1 MQFNFKLR
9 QTMVVCGALA
19 AASALLV
26 ACGGGNASSSS
37 ASVIALDGTA
47 ASGAPFPAGSV
58 LSVIDKTGAVV
69 ATTTLVGDD
78 GSYTVNVPKTAVAP
92 LVLVVTAEDAEPLVS
107 IVPALVSGTVNVTPI
122 TNLIASRLSPSG
134 DPAKL
139 ADELKAGTATADNA
153 AVNAKK
159 AEIQTLLSTLTGGL
173 SDTTDAL
180 NGKFSAS
187 GTGHDQVLDSIKIV
201 IQPDS
206 STSTNIEIG
215 MKQAQADNAAPTAVN
230 FVGGAGAPATPPA
243 LPAVVVANLVPSGTS
258 AAIQSL
264 LSLMQD
270 CYALP
275 AASRVAT
282 VYNGINT
289 AAASDIL
296 PGACKDMFDSG
307 NPALYKHN
315 SYLAGN
321 GATSKAW
328 AFKGVWRNT
337 SSGTN
342 GVKFDR
348 PVYEYT
354 RPNSDIVFTARW
366 TDVSGNSAVETYV
379 ARRQANNS
387 LRLIGNQSNYDLD
400 VSPRVEYRDMLHDN
414 LAAYSFLNVG
424 YNVYAADTASVGKI
438 VVTTPTNKTLVLKRI
453 TSGSYSY
460 MGLEKSSGTI
470 STTSVVRMAAAYVTT
485 PAVPS
490 APNNHPSDIEP
501 SLFWTWNSGT
511 NTPQNWTDAD
521 IAAIPNQG
529 NWKFEIYSDVAG
541 TNLLATEYRRTIGR
555 APTLAEARTVIWPKI
570 NAAAR
575 ADLKTLT
582 AANGGY
588 GFTVNQGLNISG
600 PGGTN
605 AWEVP
610 TGAWLPFS
618 AKAYGRDFGNAN
630 KTFDDEATFATTA
643 RKTVIYCS
651 DQDGAATSDQHCTG
665 ASNNL
670 FKSGQTGDGI
680 GMLQLNGRD
689 ARRTLNTLSLV
700 FKKII

>member
-1 MQFNFKLR
+1 MQFHFKLR
-9 QTMVVCGALA
+9 KRMVVCATLA
-19 AASALLV
+19 AATLLTV
-26 ACGGGNASSSS
+26 ACGGGGSASST
-37 ASVIALDGTA
+37 AGVALEGTA
-47 ASGAPFPAGSV
+47 ASGAPFPSGSV

-69 ATTTLVGDD
+69 ATTTLTRSD
-78 GSYTVNVPKTAVAP
+78 GSYSVNVPATAVAP
-92 LVLVVTAEDAEPLVS
+92 LVLVVTADGIEPLVS
-107 IVPALVSGTVNVTPI
+107 IVPALVASTVNVTPI

-139 ADELKAGTATADNA
+139 ADELKAGTATADTV

-159 AEIQTLLSTLTGGL
+159 AEIQALLATLTGGL

-180 NGKFSAS
+180 NGRFTAT

-201 IQPDS
+201 IQPAG
-206 STSTNIEIG
+206 TTTANIEIG
-215 MKQAQADNAAPTAVN
+215 VKQTQADNSAPTAVT

-243 LPAVVVANLVPSGTS
+243 LPAVTTANLVPSGTS
-258 AAIQSL
+258 AAIQNL
-264 LSLMQD
+264 LTLMQD

-275 AASRVAT
+275 QASRVAT
-282 VYNGINT
+282 VYSGSNT

-296 PGACKDMFDSG
+296 PGACKDMFHVS
-307 NPALYKHN
+307 NPSNYKHN
-315 SYLAGN
+315 SYTIGN
-321 GATSKAW
+321 GATNKAW

-348 PVYEYT
+348 PAYEFS
-354 RPNSDIVFTARW
+354 RPNTDVVFTARW

-387 LRLIGNQSNYDLD
+387 LRLIGNQSDYDLD
-400 VSPRVEYRDMLHDN
+400 VSPRVEYRDLLHDN

-424 YNVYAADTASVGKI
+424 YNLYAADTASIGKI
-438 VVTTPTNKTLVLKRI
+438 VVTTPSNKTLVLKRI

-485 PAVPS
+485 PIVTS
-490 APNNHPSDIEP
+490 SPNNHPSDIEP

-555 APTLAEARTVIWPKI
+555 APTIAEARAVIWPTI
-570 NAAAR
+570 NTAAR
-575 ADLKTLT
+575 ADLKALT
-582 AANGGY
+582 ATNGGY
-588 GFTVNQGLNISG
+588 GFTVSQGIDLSG
-600 PGGTN
+600 SGNTN

-610 TGAWLPFS
+610 TGAWSPFS

-651 DQDGAATSDQHCTG
+651 DQDGSGTSDQHCTG
-665 ASNNL
+665 TNNNL
-670 FKSGQTGDGI
+670 FKAGVTGDGI
-680 GMLQLNGRD
+680 GSLQFNGRD
-689 ARRTLNTLSLV
+689 ARRTVNTLTLV
-700 FKKII
+700 FKKAI